1 MNKFQI
7 KELKEKEL
15 YESIELEKQKKH
27 ICHDYCANSALCDDL
42 IADKPGREYRGCLEF
57 EPKTVLINSL
67 KELRKLDK
75 EFIDYGREIYA
86 IIKPK
91 SFIMRLYTFFIK
103 NTIGYN
109 YKDEYKSSWQSE
121 MCHGS
126 VSLD

>member
-27 ICHDYCANSALCDDL
+27 ICHDYCANFVICDDL
-42 IADKPGREYRGCLEF
+42 ISDKPGREYRGCLEF
-57 EPKTVLINSL
+57 EPKTILISSL
-67 KELRKLDK
+67 EELHKLDK
-75 EFIDYGREIYA
+75 EFIDYGRDVYA

-109 YKDEYKSSWQSE
+109 HKDEYRRGWGNES
-121 MCHGS
+121 CRGS
-126 VSLD
+126 VFLD